1 MIAAASQA
9 TGEMQAL
16 FHVETGADGL
26 QAARLAQLE
35 GNALDI
41 DSWQAS
47 NFA

>member
-1 MIAAASQA
+1 MITAASQA
-9 TGEMQAL
+9 TGETQAP
-16 FHVETGADGL
+16 FHVENDADGL